1 MCSDAN
7 STTPAS
13 KVETINIHH
22 FHEFDLSG
30 WCLPIHG
37 HYQKRKK
44 GLIKD
49 KNRLT
54 NTKIHNTIL
63 LWYYFTQ
70 NCEATINAIVANSS
84 ETSDSWCLYQ
94 RDKSNGINVYKRK
107 HCQSMYDMPF
117 YQFITTLRN
126 MKC

>member
-1 MCSDAN
+1 MPT
-7 STTPAS
+7 TTPAS
-13 KVETINIHH
+13 KVETINIDQT
-22 FHEFDLSG
+22 HENDARWIVFTS
-30 WCLPIHG
+30 G

-54 NTKIHNTIL
+54 NTKIHSTIL

-70 NCEATINAIVANSS
+70 NCETTINAIVANSF

-94 RDKSNGINVYKRK
+94 MDKSNGTNVYKRK
-107 HCQSMYDMPF
+107 HCQSMYGMPF

>member
-1 MCSDAN
+1 MVFTYTWS
-7 STTPAS
+7 
-13 KVETINIHH
+13 
-22 FHEFDLSG
+22 
-30 WCLPIHG
+30 LP
-37 HYQKRKK
+37 KKEK

-49 KNRLT
+49 KNHLT
-54 NTKIHNTIL
+54 NTKIHTTIL

-94 RDKSNGINVYKRK
+94 RDKSNGTNVYKRK

-126 MKC
+126 MKYYSNVCMECQWVLYLPNSNM